1 MITDIKLE
9 YNSKVILSFF
19 FISLFVLILNKITK
33 GKTNNH
39 LFCTYRESIFNP
51 LMYVRLITHIFG
63 HENWSHFR
71 NNFIMILL
79 VGPALEEKYGS
90 INLIIMIAMNAI
102 ITGIIH
108 NLLKKT
114 KLLGASGISFMFIL
128 LSSFANINEGIPIT
142 LLLIILF
149 YVFDE
154 IKDLFTKKDNI
165 SHLGHII
172 GAILGIAFGFYF
184 LKYNSFKELWQW
196 LQTLI

>member
-79 VGPALEEKYGS
+79 VGPSLEEKYGS

-165 SHLGHII
+165 SHLGHMI

>member
-1 MITDIKLE
+1 M
-9 YNSKVILSFF
+9 
-19 FISLFVLILNKITK
+19 
-33 GKTNNH
+33 
-39 LFCTYRESIFNP
+39 
-51 LMYVRLITHIFG
+51 
-63 HENWSHFR
+63 
-71 NNFIMILL
+71 
-79 VGPALEEKYGS
+79 
-90 INLIIMIAMNAI
+90 
-102 ITGIIH
+102 
-108 NLLKKT
+108 T

-165 SHLGHII
+165 SHLGHMI

>member
-165 SHLGHII
+165 SHLGHMI